1 MLARTTLPLRR
12 LATLNLETNYL
23 HWAKLTTG
31 LLRSKGLW
39 GYIDGSCP
47 KPDTENKDEV
57 KKWEKEKYKA

>member
-1 MLARTTLPLRR
+1 MDTEYIRAETLPKLD
-12 LATLNLETNYL
+12 ETNYL